1 MSDLWR
7 VHSPEN
13 ALKVWFGSVGSCRG
27 GGYFTAD
34 ALFDLLSL
42 TPLLSTMIVV
52 NVDTA
57 EVSALLAPVLRSLQ

>member
-1 MSDLWR
+1 MRSQFGL
-7 VHSPEN
+7 VQL
-13 ALKVWFGSVGSCRG
+13 ALAG
-27 GGYFTAD
+27 GDIYTAD

-57 EVSALLAPVLRSLQ
+57 EVSAPLAPVLRSLQRMNAKK

>member
-1 MSDLWR
+1 MRSKFGL
-7 VHSPEN
+7 VQL
-13 ALKVWFGSVGSCRG
+13 ALAGG

>member
-1 MSDLWR
+1 MRSKFGL
-7 VHSPEN
+7 VQL
-13 ALKVWFGSVGSCRG
+13 ALAG

>member
-13 ALKVWFGSVGSCRG
+13 ALKVWFGSVQLALAG
-27 GGYFTAD
+27 GGD
-34 ALFDLLSL
+34 ISQQMPSL

-57 EVSALLAPVLRSLQ
+57 EVSALLAPVLQSLQ

>member
-1 MSDLWR
+1 MRSKFGL
-7 VHSPEN
+7 VQL
-13 ALKVWFGSVGSCRG
+13 ALAG
-27 GGYFTAD
+27 GGKYFTAD

-57 EVSALLAPVLRSLQ
+57 EVSATTSTCSAIFTMNAKK